1 MHIYRTH
8 ITPEWW
14 WCCCW
19 MCIAVQC
26 TFYWHC
32 VELFKLPVGFSPEC
46 RKILPIFF
54 FYPWTTAKTRWI
66 VRKKQQIDF
75 SEYFSWK
82 TKKNIKYERNG
93 IGLEEVCITVVPWNK
108 KWKMH
113 RCSIRQRRLQKEKK
127 KKLSVDW
134 LIRMMFILWQ
144 SIFLPVYAML
154 LLPKLNYLFRYF
166 SEKDAWY
173 VKYTSHTS
181 IEIKPFAVVSPAICN
196 FAIFREPY
204 SFIVPTRPIYS
215 HTKLIFHV
223 CMEKK
228 GNIDQENK
236 VAWEI
241 K

>member
-1 MHIYRTH
+1 MENEEKYQVWEKWNWTRGSLHNSCSMEQKMKNA
-8 ITPEWW
+8 P
-14 WCCCW
+14 
-19 MCIAVQC
+19 
-26 TFYWHC
+26 
-32 VELFKLPVGFSPEC
+32 LFNP
-46 RKILPIFF
+46 
-54 FYPWTTAKTRWI
+54 TTMT
-66 VRKKQQIDF
+66 
-75 SEYFSWK
+75 
-82 TKKNIKYERNG
+82 TER
-93 IGLEEVCITVVPWNK
+93 EE
-108 KWKMH
+108 
-113 RCSIRQRRLQKEKK
+113 

-228 GNIDQENK
+228 VILIRKIRLHER
-236 VAWEI
+236 
-241 K
+241 